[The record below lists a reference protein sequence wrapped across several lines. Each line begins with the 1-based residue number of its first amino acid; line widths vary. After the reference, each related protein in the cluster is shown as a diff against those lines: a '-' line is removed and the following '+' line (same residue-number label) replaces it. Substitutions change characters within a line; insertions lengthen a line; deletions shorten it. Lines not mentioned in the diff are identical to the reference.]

1 MNFNEVLFH
10 YQVLDHADN
19 VVNLTATFILPIA
32 GLFLVVKIFLGAVI
46 IIYVGKKLWR

>member
-10 YQVLDHADN
+10 YQVLDNANN

-32 GLFLVVKIFLGAVI
+32 GLFFVIKIILGAVI
-46 IIYVGKKLWR
+46 IIYVGKNLWR